1 LVRHEGLI
9 EALEALRA
17 EVAGQ
22 PFAVTDPEQDARRTR
37 RDRLVADLAA
47 QVARLRD
54 WDAPILAV
62 LAGGTGAGKSSIAN
76 SLVGFPVAMTGVIRP
91 TTSSPTLLTSP
102 GDREWFITDR
112 VLPGLARLENTERGP
127 AGQSEE
133 PVLHLVATHAIPPGL
148 AVLDAPDIDSVR
160 TTHRDLA
167 DLLLDAADVWV
178 WHVTPRT
185 YADEEG
191 MAYLRRAARRRTA
204 LAVVLTQVH
213 DRDAEELVAD
223 LRLKLSA
230 EGLIGT
236 QVLTVPYTI
245 ADAHRLPGHAI
256 NDVRAWLHGLAGREA
271 RERLRRQTLEGAL
284 DDLGHE
290 TEPLVDAILDE
301 EAVTGRLTGIAK
313 DAFEAVPERFGD
325 ALDAGLPM
333 RQEVLARWRDFVGDG
348 RLLKMIETAGGQ
360 VRGWL
365 RGAMA
370 TVTGAEQQRLTRQV
384 QAEVGSTVTRLI
396 TEAHEVAASQVAAA
410 WDRQP
415 AGRALLDAEP
425 HLRRPSTGLEEA
437 AGRIVDEWQDAVAE
451 LIRTRGAE
459 RKMRARWLTTLVN
472 AGATAAIL
480 LTFASTGGLTGA
492 ETGIALGAGAA
503 NQALLAKLLGAH
515 NLQWL
520 QQRVREDLVQ
530 RVGKLAATERGR
542 YSDALA
548 PITPTPGD
556 ARRLLDAVGA
566 VDRARR

>member
-1 LVRHEGLI
+1 VRHEGLI

-290 TEPLVDAILDE
+290 TEPLVNAILDE
-301 EAVTGRLTGIAK
+301 EAVTGRLAGVAK
-313 DAFEAVPERFGD
+313 DAFEAVPQRFGD

-348 RLLKMIETAGGQ
+348 RLLKMVETAGGQ

-415 AGRALLDAEP
+415 AGRTLLEGEP
-425 HLRRPSTGLEEA
+425 QLRRPSAGLEAA

-530 RVGKLAATERGR
+530 RVAKLAAAERGR

>member
-1 LVRHEGLI
+1 VRHEGLI

-290 TEPLVDAILDE
+290 TEPLVNAILDE
-301 EAVTGRLTGIAK
+301 EAVTGRLAGVAK
-313 DAFEAVPERFGD
+313 DAFEAVPQRFGD

-348 RLLKMIETAGGQ
+348 RLLKMVETAGGQ

-415 AGRALLDAEP
+415 AGRTLLEAEP
-425 HLRRPSTGLEEA
+425 QLRRPSAGLEAA

-530 RVGKLAATERGR
+530 RVAKLAAAERGR

>member
-1 LVRHEGLI
+1 VRHEGLI

-191 MAYLRRAARRRTA
+191 MAYLRRAAWRRTA

-290 TEPLVDAILDE
+290 TEPLVNAILDE
-301 EAVTGRLTGIAK
+301 EAVTGRLAGVAK
-313 DAFEAVPERFGD
+313 DAFEAVPQRFGD

-348 RLLKMIETAGGQ
+348 RLLKMVETAGGQ

-415 AGRALLDAEP
+415 AGRTLLEAEP
-425 HLRRPSTGLEEA
+425 QLRRPSAGLEAA

-530 RVGKLAATERGR
+530 RVAKLAAAERGR

>member
-102 GDREWFITDR
+102 GDRDWFITDR

-127 AGQSEE
+127 AGQAEE

-290 TEPLVDAILDE
+290 TEPLVSAILEE
-301 EAVTGRLTGIAK
+301 EAVTGRLAGIAK
-313 DAFEAVPERFGD
+313 DSFEAVPQRFGD

-396 TEAHEVAASQVAAA
+396 VEAHEVAASQVAAA

-415 AGRALLDAEP
+415 AGHALVEAEP
-425 HLRRPSTGLEEA
+425 HLRRPSGGLQEA

-530 RVGKLAATERGR
+530 RVGKLAAAERGR

-556 ARRLLDAVGA
+556 ARRLLDAVAA